1 MELQE
6 LIEKY
11 KAEQKNHQEWVESYQ
26 IKLEELSKMT
36 QPTAEE
42 FYENITTDKFYTTA
56 LENKQYEFI
65 LGGDGRSSAWS
76 EWRDGVVLTVRVRS
90 EYYLPNELITVLT
103 NYIKEKFNG
112 QYNHLDMVSIRL
124 TSFK

>member
-1 MELQE
+1 MELQQ

-11 KAEQKNHQEWVESYQ
+11 KAEQKNHQEWVDSYQ
-26 IKLEELSKMT
+26 RKLEELSKMT
-36 QPTAEE
+36 QPTAEQ

-56 LENKQYEFI
+56 LENKRYEFI

-76 EWRDGVVLTVRVRS
+76 EWRDGVVLTVKVRS

-103 NYIKEKFNG
+103 NYVKEKFNG

>member
-6 LIEKY
+6 LINKY
-11 KAEQKNHQEWVESYQ
+11 KNDQINHQEWVDSYQ
-26 IKLEELSKMT
+26 RKLQELSKMT

-42 FYENITTDKFYTTA
+42 FYENITTNKFYTTI
-56 LENKQYEFI
+56 LENKQYEYI

-90 EYYLPNELITVLT
+90 EYYLPNELITALT

>member
-1 MELQE
+1 MELQQ

-11 KAEQKNHQEWVESYQ
+11 NAEQKNHQEWVDSYQ
-26 IKLEELSKMT
+26 RKLEELSKMT

-42 FYENITTDKFYTTA
+42 FYENITNDKFYTVEF
-56 LENKQYEFI
+56 ENKRYEYI

-76 EWRDGVVLTVRVRS
+76 EWRDGVVLTVKVRN

>member
-1 MELQE
+1 MELKE
-6 LIEKY
+6 LIDRY
-11 KAEQKNHQEWVESYQ
+11 INEQKNYQGWVDSYQ
-26 IKLEELSKMT
+26 IKLEALFDMT

-42 FYENITTDKFYTTA
+42 FYENITSDKFYTTS
-56 LENKQYEFI
+56 LESKRYEYI

-76 EWRDGVVLTVRVRS
+76 EWRDGIVLTVKVRS
-90 EYYLPNELITVLT
+90 EFYLPNELITALT

-112 QYNHLDMVSIRL
+112 QYTHLEMESIRL

>member
-1 MELQE
+1 MELKE
-6 LIEKY
+6 LIDKY
-11 KAEQKNHQEWVESYQ
+11 INEQKNHQGWVDSYQ
-26 IKLEELSKMT
+26 IKLEALFDMT

-42 FYENITTDKFYTTA
+42 FYENITTDKFYTTC
-56 LENKQYEFI
+56 LESKRYEYI

-76 EWRDGVVLTVRVRS
+76 EWRDGIVLTVKVRS
-90 EYYLPNELITVLT
+90 EFYLPNELITALT

-112 QYNHLDMVSIRL
+112 QYAHLEMESIRL

>member
-1 MELQE
+1 MELQQ
-6 LIEKY
+6 LIEEY
-11 KAEQKNHQEWVESYQ
+11 KAEQKNYQEWVDSYQ
-26 IKLEELSKMT
+26 RKLEELSKMT
-36 QPTAEE
+36 QPTAEQ

-56 LENKQYEFI
+56 LENKRYEFI

-76 EWRDGVVLTVRVRS
+76 EWRDGVVLTVKVRS

-103 NYIKEKFNG
+103 NYVKEKFNG
-112 QYNHLDMVSIRL
+112 QYNHLDMESIRL

>member
-1 MELQE
+1 MELQQ

-11 KAEQKNHQEWVESYQ
+11 KAEQKNHQEWVDSYQ
-26 IKLEELSKMT
+26 RKLEELSKMT

-56 LENKQYEFI
+56 LENKRYEFI

-76 EWRDGVVLTVRVRS
+76 EWRDGVVLTVKVRS

-103 NYIKEKFNG
+103 NYVKEKFNG
-112 QYNHLDMVSIRL
+112 QYNHLDMESIRL

>member
-6 LIEKY
+6 LIDEY
-11 KAEQKNHQEWVESYQ
+11 KNEQINHQEWVDSYQ
-26 IKLEELSKMT
+26 RKLEELSKMT

-42 FYENITTDKFYTTA
+42 FYENITNDKFYIVEF
-56 LENKQYEFI
+56 ENKKYEYI

>member
-1 MELQE
+1 MQLQQ

-11 KAEQKNHQEWVESYQ
+11 KAEQKNHQEWVDTYRTD
-26 IKLEELSKMT
+26 LERLSKMT
-36 QPTAEE
+36 QPTVEE

-56 LENKQYEFI
+56 LENKRYEFI

-76 EWRDGVVLTVRVRS
+76 EWRDGVVLTVKVRS

-103 NYIKEKFNG
+103 NYVKEKFNG
-112 QYNHLDMVSIRL
+112 QYNHLDMESIRL